1 MDRTPQPLA
10 AVGFMLAAT
19 AFIAGT
25 TLMAKMAGAGDD
37 GLHPLQISQGRFLF
51 GFLAISLAALVL
63 RPSITAP
70 DMKLHVARTVT
81 GWGGVTLM
89 FAAVQFIPLSDATAI
104 TFLNPVFAMF
114 LAILFLG
121 EKVGPWRWIAAGIA
135 LSGALVLIRPG
146 PGTFEPGALVALMA
160 AAVMG
165 TEITILK
172 FLSGREKPLQI
183 LLINNGLGALIATGA
198 ALFVWQWPTPA
209 QWLTLAALGGLM
221 ATAQSLYIQAMR
233 RADASFAMPFSYA
246 TLIFAT
252 LYDFAIFDVIPDAL
266 SAAGAGIILAGGLL
280 LAWRE
285 GRQSGVKVAN
295 ISPPS
300 GSSASGT

>member
-1 MDRTPQPLA
+1 MDRAPHPLT

-25 TLMAKMAGAGDD
+25 TLLAKIAGAGES

-51 GFLAISLAALVL
+51 GFAAIATAALVL
-63 RPSITAP
+63 RPSITQP
-70 DMKLHVARTVT
+70 NLRLHVARTIT

-104 TFLNPVFAMF
+104 TFLNPVFAMV

-121 EKVGPWRWIAAGIA
+121 EKVGPWRWIAAA
-135 LSGALVLIRPG
+135 VAFTGALVLIRPG
-146 PGTFEPGALVALMA
+146 PGTFQPGAVIALTA

-165 TEITILK
+165 TEITIIK

-183 LLINNGLGALIATGA
+183 LLINNALGALIASFA
-198 ALFVWQWPTPA
+198 ALFVWRWPSPEQWA
-209 QWLTLAALGGLM
+209 TLAALGFMM
-221 ATAQSLYIQAMR
+221 AGAQSLYIQALR
-233 RADASFAMPFSYA
+233 RADASFVMPFSYA
-246 TLIFAT
+246 TLVFAT
-252 LYDFAIFDVIPDAL
+252 LYDLATFGVVPDAL
-266 SAAGAGIILAGGLL
+266 SATGAGIILAGGLL

-285 GRQSGVKVAN
+285 GRRR
-295 ISPPS
+295 
-300 GSSASGT
+300 

>member
-1 MDRTPQPLA
+1 MTGTPHPLS

-19 AFIAGT
+19 ALIAGT
-25 TLMAKMAGAGDD
+25 TLIAKIAGAS

-51 GFLAISLAALVL
+51 GFIAISTAVLVL
-63 RPSITAP
+63 RPSFTKP
-70 DMKLHVARTVT
+70 DLRLHVARTLT

-89 FAAVQFIPLSDATAI
+89 FAAVQLVPLSDATAI

-135 LSGALVLIRPG
+135 LAGALVLIRPG
-146 PGTFEPGALVALMA
+146 PGTFQPGALIALA
-160 AAVMG
+160 AAGVMG

-183 LLINNGLGALIATGA
+183 LIINNGLGALIATTA
-198 ALFVWQWPTPA
+198 ALFVWQWPTPG
-209 QWLTLAALGGLM
+209 QWATLAALGFMM
-221 ATAQSLYIQAMR
+221 AGAQSLYIQAMR
-233 RADASFAMPFSYA
+233 RADASFVMPFSYA
-246 TLIFAT
+246 TLVFAA
-252 LYDFAIFDVIPDAL
+252 LYDLAVFDVIPDGL

-285 GRQSGVKVAN
+285 GRRR
-295 ISPPS
+295 
-300 GSSASGT
+300 